1 MQNQRL
7 SGLPFTPTFCI
18 PILPLKIGVKLFQV
32 ILELVK
38 CKIGASLV
46 CNAVFITSWN
56 LVTSWNLD
64 LQLFLE
70 NRDRDIEDFSVPSG
84 SRGSSEPGA
93 GW

>member
-1 MQNQRL
+1 MQKQKPFRTPFYSHL
-7 SGLPFTPTFCI
+7 SHPHP
-18 PILPLKIGVKLFQV
+18 PLKIRVKLFQI

-38 CKIGASLV
+38 RKIGASLV
-46 CNAVFITSWN
+46 CNTVFI
-56 LVTSWNLD
+56 TSWNLD

-84 SRGSSEPGA
+84 SRGSSETGA